1 MKKISNKNWKKRM
14 IKKFL
19 PTVGLFQFPEEK
31 CYSYLYKVSSYI
43 NRKHIAELIS
53 FYTLGI

>member
-1 MKKISNKNWKKRM
+1 M